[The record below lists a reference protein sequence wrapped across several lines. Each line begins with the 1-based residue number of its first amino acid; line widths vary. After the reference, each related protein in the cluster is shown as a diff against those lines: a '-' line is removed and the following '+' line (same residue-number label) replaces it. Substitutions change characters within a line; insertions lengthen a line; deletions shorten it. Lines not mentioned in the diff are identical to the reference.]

1 MTNTSYAQ
9 GPWSLRELYSGLDAP
24 EIQNEIA
31 ELEKQVAAF
40 EALRPSL
47 SPALA
52 EKDFAAGLGAYDAL
66 LRKLS
71 RLDGFA
77 DLSFA
82 ENTQDSKVQ
91 SLRAR
96 IQQLVAETSN
106 RTLFFQLWWKALDD
120 TAARRLIASSG
131 DFRYW
136 LEALRLQKPYT
147 LSEAEEKVINLKDV
161 NGSAALVTLYDS
173 ITNRYTFALEIDG
186 EKLELMRE
194 ELQVH
199 FRSPRPEVRA
209 AAYQELYR
217 VYGRDAGILSQLYQ
231 SRVRDWRSE
240 NVQLRGFASP
250 IAVRNLANN
259 IPNEVVDTLL
269 EVCRANA
276 GIFQR
281 YFVLKAG
288 TQGIERLRRYD
299 LYAPVAGTEK
309 TYEYGE
315 AVDLVLGSF
324 RRFVPQLAT
333 LAQKV
338 FDENHIDSESR
349 RGKRSGA
356 FCATVGPDYT
366 PWLSQTF
373 KGRPEDVATLAHEL
387 GHAVHSLIADE
398 HSLLTQHAALP
409 LAETASTFGEMLLV
423 DRLLELDP
431 STDVRRTLLFREMDN
446 HYATILRQA
455 YFALFERQAAE
466 IIDQGGTVDDLSTAY
481 LVNLKEQF
489 GASIELSDDFRHEWL
504 AIPHFHHAPF
514 YVYAY
519 TFGELLVL
527 SLYQQ
532 YQREGEAFK
541 PLYLQ
546 ILAAGGS
553 DSPENILKRA
563 GIDMRSAAF
572 WQGGFDV
579 VETSLGKL
587 QALEAAR

>member
-1 MTNTSYAQ
+1 MTNTSYVQ

-24 EIQNEIA
+24 EIQKEIA
-31 ELEKQVAAF
+31 ELEKQVTAF
-40 EALRPSL
+40 EALRPGL
-47 SPALA
+47 SPALP
-52 EKDFAAGLGAYDAL
+52 EKDFAAALGAYDAL

-82 ENTQDSKVQ
+82 EDTQEPKVQ

-96 IQQLVAETSN
+96 IQQLVAETDN

-120 TAARRLIASSG
+120 AAAGRLMASSG

-147 LSEAEEKVINLKDV
+147 LTEAEEKVINLKDV

-173 ITNRYTFALEIDG
+173 ITNRYTFTLTVDG
-186 EKLELMRE
+186 EKRELMRE

-199 FRSPRPEVRA
+199 YRSPRPEVRA

-217 VYGRDAGILSQLYQ
+217 VYAQDAGILSQLYQ

-259 IPNEVVDTLL
+259 IPDDVVDMLL

-288 TQGIERLRRYD
+288 TLGMERLRRYD

-309 TYEYGE
+309 TYAYGE
-315 AVDLVLGSF
+315 AVELVLDSF
-324 RRFVPQLAT
+324 RHFVPQLAS

-366 PWLSQTF
+366 PWLLQTF
-373 KGRPEDVATLAHEL
+373 KGKPEDVATLAHEL
-387 GHAVHSLIADE
+387 GHAVHSLIADG

-481 LVNLKEQF
+481 LANLKEQF
-489 GASIELSDDFRHEWL
+489 GASLDLSDDFRHEWL

-541 PLYLQ
+541 PRYLQ

-579 VETSLGKL
+579 VDASLGKL

>member
-1 MTNTSYAQ
+1 
-9 GPWSLRELYSGLDAP
+9 
-24 EIQNEIA
+24 
-31 ELEKQVAAF
+31 
-40 EALRPSL
+40 
-47 SPALA
+47 
-52 EKDFAAGLGAYDAL
+52 
-66 LRKLS
+66 
-71 RLDGFA
+71 
-77 DLSFA
+77 
-82 ENTQDSKVQ
+82 
-91 SLRAR
+91 
-96 IQQLVAETSN
+96 
-106 RTLFFQLWWKALDD
+106 
-120 TAARRLIASSG
+120 
-131 DFRYW
+131 
-136 LEALRLQKPYT
+136 
-147 LSEAEEKVINLKDV
+147 VI
-161 NGSAALVTLYDS
+161 
-173 ITNRYTFALEIDG
+173 
-186 EKLELMRE
+186 
-194 ELQVH
+194 
-199 FRSPRPEVRA
+199 
-209 AAYQELYR
+209 
-217 VYGRDAGILSQLYQ
+217 
-231 SRVRDWRSE
+231 
-240 NVQLRGFASP
+240 
-250 IAVRNLANN
+250 
-259 IPNEVVDTLL
+259 DTLL
-269 EVCRANA
+269 EVCRSNA

-281 YFVLKAG
+281 YFTLKAG
-288 TQGIERLRRYD
+288 TLGMERLRRYD

-309 TYEYGE
+309 TYAYGE
-315 AVDLVLGSF
+315 AVELVLESF
-324 RRFVPQLAT
+324 RRFVPKVAD

-356 FCATVGPDYT
+356 FCATVSPDYT

-373 KGRPEDVATLAHEL
+373 KGKPEDVATLAHEL
-387 GHAVHSLIADE
+387 GHAVHSLMADE

-431 STDVRRTLLFREMDN
+431 ATDVRRTLLFREMDN

-481 LVNLKEQF
+481 LANLKEQF
-489 GASIELSDDFRHEWL
+489 GESIELSDDFRREWL
-504 AIPHFHHAPF
+504 AVPHFHHAPF

-541 PLYLQ
+541 PRYLQ

-553 DSPENILKRA
+553 DSPERILQRA

-579 VETSLGKL
+579 VEASLGKL